1 MSGFDSLFGSVE
13 EDEEPGPD
21 PERIFWALDDGAPY
35 REASA
40 LPDKLPEVLPFI
52 SSRDLVVFPNM
63 VVPIVVA
70 KPRSVAALD
79 SALSG
84 NRLLF
89 VSAARRLS
97 GEEAEPEPVYTV
109 GTVCVVAKSFRGPD
123 GRSRVLLHGLFR
135 GKISRWTT
143 REPFEQVK
151 FAAYPDFSHSLGIQA
166 QALMRQ
172 IVEQAEQ
179 LFRLNPLLSPELLS
193 VIQSIEDPGT
203 LGYLVV
209 ANLGLRTPDLQK
221 IYENRHPLRRLSRVL
236 FFLNREISLLDA
248 KRKIQMDAK
257 GEIDRSQR
265 EYFLREQLKAIQKE
279 LGESPDANDELE
291 RFSQKID
298 EAALP
303 AVVLEE
309 AERQMN
315 RFSKLHAESSEAGV
329 VRSYLEWITDLPWKP
344 PAPLHID
351 LVKARTLLDQDHLG
365 LEKVKERILEYLA
378 VRVLNPRGKPPI
390 LCFVG
395 PPGVG
400 KTSLG
405 ESVAKSLKRPFIRIS
420 LGGVRDEAE
429 IRGHRRTYVGALPG
443 RILQG
448 MRQAKVTDPVFMLDE
463 LDKMGTDFRGD
474 PYSALLE
481 VLDPEQ
487 NRHFSDH
494 YLNLPYDLSGVLFL
508 ATANV
513 LDTLPPPLLDR
524 LEVIEIPGY
533 TEEEKKEIART
544 HLWPRQ
550 RRENGIPARRM
561 ELSDEAL
568 ETIIREYTRESGV
581 RSLERKL
588 AMLCRKVAVRTLKGD
603 KKRVRVR
610 PEDLDSMLGHAPF
623 HETPEEESSLVGVVR
638 GLAWTPT
645 GGDLLFVEA
654 TLLRGKGQL
663 TITGKLGEVMQESAQ
678 AALTYVRSSPETI
691 GVPVDFWGKKDVH
704 LHVPEGAIPKDGP
717 SAGITMAVAIA
728 SAAINRPVRG
738 DIAMTGEITLRG
750 RVLPIGGL
758 KEKLLA
764 ARRFGMK
771 EVLIPSENERDLS
784 EVPPELRETLIIT
797 PVRKMEEVFERAF
810 SQKPAECHGS

>member
-1 MSGFDSLFGSVE
+1 MSGFNSLFGALE

-21 PERIFWALDDGAPY
+21 PERIFWALDDGVPY
-35 REASA
+35 REAAS
-40 LPDKLPEVLPFI
+40 LPDTLPETLPFM

-63 VVPIVVA
+63 VVPIVVG

-79 SALSG
+79 SALAG
-84 NRLLF
+84 KRLLF
-89 VSAARRLS
+89 VSAARHLS
-97 GEEAEPEPVYTV
+97 GDEVEPDPVYTV
-109 GTVCVVAKSFRGPD
+109 GTVCVVAKNFRGPD

-135 GKISRWTT
+135 GKISRWTAH
-143 REPFEQVK
+143 EPFEQVR
-151 FAAYPDFSHSLGIQA
+151 FSAYPDFAHSRNIQA
-166 QALMRQ
+166 QALVRQ
-172 IVEQAEQ
+172 VMEQTEQ
-179 LFRLNPLLSPELLS
+179 LFRLNPLLSPDLFS

-203 LGYLVV
+203 LAYLVV

-221 IYENRHPLRRLSRVL
+221 IYENRHPLRRLSKVL

-248 KRKIQMDAK
+248 KRKIQLDAK

-279 LGESPDANDELE
+279 LGESPDGNDELIRLSE
-291 RFSQKID
+291 KI
-298 EAALP
+298 EESCLP
-303 AVVLEE
+303 PLALEE

-315 RFSKLHAESSEAGV
+315 RFSKLHSESSEAGV
-329 VRSYLEWITDLPWKP
+329 VRSYLEWLTDLPWKP
-344 PAPLHID
+344 PSPLHID
-351 LVKARTLLDQDHLG
+351 LVKAKILLDHDHLG
-365 LEKVKERILEYLA
+365 LDKIKERILEYLA
-378 VRVLNPRGKPPI
+378 VRMLNPKGKPPI

-405 ESVAKSLKRPFIRIS
+405 ESVAKALKRPFIRIS
-420 LGGVRDEAE
+420 LGGIRDEAE

-448 MRQAKVTDPVFMLDE
+448 MRQAKVMDPVFMLDE
-463 LDKMGTDFRGD
+463 LDKVGTDFRGD

-513 LDTLPPPLLDR
+513 LDTLPSPLLDR

-533 TEEEKKEIART
+533 TEEEKKKIART

-550 RRENGIPARRM
+550 RRENGIPARRAEM
-561 ELSDEAL
+561 SDEAL
-568 ETIIREYTRESGV
+568 GLIIQEYTRESGV

-588 AMLCRKVAVRTLKGD
+588 AMVCRKIAVKTLKGE
-603 KKRVRVR
+603 KKKVRVR

-623 HETPEEESSLVGVVR
+623 RETSEIEKPLVGVVR

-654 TLLRGKGQL
+654 TLLKGKGIL

-678 AALTYVRSSPETI
+678 AALTFVRSNPEI
-691 GVPVDFWGKKDVH
+691 VKVPGDFWGKRDIH

-728 SAAINRPVRG
+728 SAAVNLPVRS

-771 EVLIPSENERDLS
+771 EVIIPLQNERDLS
-784 EVPPELRETLIIT
+784 EIPIEVRETLTIT
-797 PVRKMEEVFERAF
+797 PVRKMEEVFERVFA
-810 SQKPAECHGS
+810 PAQVPNHGS